1 MALTHQMIMAKS
13 QKLSAKTKPTGKPPS
28 KRGRKT
34 VVTKDMI
41 TKFLVCIENGLTV
54 KEARVEANF
63 PRGAYDRLRVKSAE
77 FRDQI
82 EVAEMKLIMAARSK
96 VALAI
101 QSGDMP
107 TVRWFLERKVPEE
120 FRPQIGDDGQ
130 PAGLPPGTVIVL
142 PGSKPH
148 PRIIP
153 EGETK

>member
-1 MALTHQMIMAKS
+1 MNKS
-13 QKLSAKTKPTGKPPS
+13 QKPPSKTKQNGKPPS
-28 KRGRKT
+28 NAGRKPS
-34 VVTKDMI
+34 I
-41 TKFLVCIENGLTV
+41 TPKKRSIFLAAIENGLKV
-54 KEARVEANF
+54 KEALVQANIHESS
-63 PRGAYDRLRVKSAE
+63 YKRLKLSSAQ
-77 FRDQI
+77 FRTEI
-82 EVAEMKLIMAARSK
+82 EVAEMKLTMAARSK

-107 TVRWFLERKVPEE
+107 TVRWYLERKVPEE